1 MSTSTINAAKRMG
14 GAQVQPALEL
24 VGCEENV
31 QRAMQYVFGSAL
43 ICKVRESSRSLSA
56 AGVPGSGSEGAGSG
70 GVQMEV

>member
-43 ICKVRESSRSLSA
+43 ICKVRERSRGLSA
-56 AGVPGSGSEGAGSG
+56 AGVLGSGSEGAGR